1 MLVTE
6 LFEAFGRDHRLT
18 LRTDPET
25 PGALR
30 LIDSESRELI
40 SLVRSPAD
48 FNRMLTN
55 RRIVP
60 GLNLIVIIPPR
71 VYADHRQIIDNIISF
86 SRHLDRAVKF
96 QLASGQLLN

>member
-48 FNRMLTN
+48 FNRLLTN

-60 GLNLIVIIPPR
+60 GLNLIVVVPPK
-71 VYADHRQIIDNIISF
+71 VYAEHKQIIDNIVRF
-86 SRHLDRAVKF
+86 SQPLDRAIKF
-96 QLASGQLLN
+96 QLASGEPLN